1 MLCKSQKQPPEV
13 FCKKRCSEKFRKI
26 TLKIPVL
33 ESLFNKVAG
42 LKTCNFIK
50 KRQRCFPVEFA
61 KFLRTPILKNSC
73 ERLLLSRVF
82 INLTFFHKSG
92 NGAFKTSKNAVTLE
106 NLLKT

>member
-1 MLCKSQKQPPEV
+1 M
-13 FCKKRCSEKFRKI
+13 
-26 TLKIPVL
+26 L

-73 ERLLLSRVF
+73 ERLLLSSVF
-82 INLTFFHKSG
+82 INLTFFQSG
-92 NGAFKTSKNAVTLE
+92 NGAFKTSKNAVTLK